1 MAKTTCDANTQG
13 PRAAGRLGARR
24 RARQGASRRRRHDRH
39 AIRHRAATRNRRPA
53 PPAPPGWRGL
63 EAARAD
69 PASARIGPHW
79 PRFHEADGRRDLHG
93 LERTRREPSARAPPA
108 AHLAARRPRSRPSRR
123 ARREPGMSTM
133 PATSVMSASAA
144 NAPDATIS
152 TISSKAANAAKRE
165 PSLPS
170 RTASRNPPA
179 SIVRGAPHCRRIMQ
193 ETPCVAAAKRM
204 NERARRLSAR
214 VRRRE
219 CVTLTASPATLKI
232 RRGTRSCSI
241 HPQPRAC
248 AFASPARCA
257 RRSAR

>member
-39 AIRHRAATRNRRPA
+39 AISASRRDSK
-53 PPAPPGWRGL
+53 PPARTAGASRV
-63 EAARAD
+63 ARLG
-69 PASARIGPHW
+69 SRARRSHISPHW

-93 LERTRREPSARAPPA
+93 LERTRREPSAGAPPA

-144 NAPDATIS
+144 NASDATIS

-179 SIVRGAPHCRRIMQ
+179 SIVRGAPHCRRITQ

>member
-1 MAKTTCDANTQG
+1 MLT
-13 PRAAGRLGARR
+13 R
-24 RARQGASRRRRHDRH
+24 RAR
-39 AIRHRAATRNRRPA
+39 A
-53 PPAPPGWRGL
+53 PPADW
-63 EAARAD
+63 ARAGARGKARAGGD
-69 PASARIGPHW
+69 GTIAMRSGIAPRLETAGPHRRRLPGGEAWKPRAPIPHRPALARIGPHW

-144 NAPDATIS
+144 NASDATIS

-170 RTASRNPPA
+170 RTVSRNPPA
-179 SIVRGAPHCRRIMQ
+179 SIVRGAPHCRRITQ

>member
-39 AIRHRAATRNRRPA
+39 AISASRRDSK
-53 PPAPPGWRGL
+53 PPARTAGASRV
-63 EAARAD
+63 ARLGSRARR
-69 PASARIGPHW
+69 SRIGPHW

-93 LERTRREPSARAPPA
+93 LERTRREPSAGAPPA

-144 NAPDATIS
+144 NAS
-152 TISSKAANAAKRE
+152 KRE